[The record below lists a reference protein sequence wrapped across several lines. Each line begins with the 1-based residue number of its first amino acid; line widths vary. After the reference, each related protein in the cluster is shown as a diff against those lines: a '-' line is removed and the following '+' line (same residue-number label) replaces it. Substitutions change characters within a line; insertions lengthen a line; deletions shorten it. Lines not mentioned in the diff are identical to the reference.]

1 MDLPTWAEAA
11 VLFGCVVLFL
21 SLGMWIAFA
30 LATAGMVGLVWLVGD
45 MQFLV
50 GSLQFNALNN
60 FTIVAVPMYV
70 FMGELALQ
78 GGLSEQLYRGAARIT
93 AVVPGGLTHSNI
105 LACGVFAAVSGSSVA
120 TAATI
125 GTVAIP
131 EQERR
136 GYDRRLVMGS
146 IAAGGTLGI
155 LIPPSI
161 TMILYGAFENVSV
174 SRLFIGGIVPGI
186 VLAGL
191 FLLWIGAASQLFPRW
206 SPVREPLSRGYP
218 GQIARALGEMWPF
231 ALLIA
236 VIMGGIYTGFF
247 TPAEAAGVA
256 IVVTLAI
263 LAFKRRLS
271 VHLISAAGMATVRT
285 TSMILF
291 ILIGARV
298 LTTAMS
304 QLKLPAEISDA
315 VLALHLPAL
324 AIWAIVVVMYLV
336 LGCFMDGISLM
347 LLTLP
352 VTYPLLIN
360 GLGFDPVWFGVLL
373 TVLIEAAL
381 ITPPVGLNLFVIHG
395 IAGGKAF
402 EDVVYGVLPFFFL
415 MIVALAILTA
425 FPQLVTWLPSTI
437 MAVR

>member
-11 VLFGCVVLFL
+11 ILFGCVFLFL
-21 SLGMWIAFA
+21 AAGMWVAFA
-30 LATAGMVGLVWLVGD
+30 LATAGMIGLTFLVGD

-50 GSLQFNALNN
+50 ASLQFNALNN
-60 FTIVAVPMYV
+60 FAIVAVPMYV

-78 GGLSEQLYRGAARIT
+78 GGLSRQLYRGAARLT

-105 LACGVFAAVSGSSVA
+105 VACGVFAAVSGSSVA
-120 TAATI
+120 TSATI

-131 EQERR
+131 EQAER
-136 GYDRRLVMGS
+136 GYNRRLVMGS

-161 TMILYGAFENVSV
+161 TLILYGAFQNVSV
-174 SRLFIGGIVPGI
+174 ARLFIGGIVPGI
-186 VLAGL
+186 VLALL
-191 FLLWIGAASQLFPRW
+191 FLLWIGLASQMFPHW
-206 SPVREPLSRGYP
+206 SPAREKLSWRFLGDI
-218 GQIARALGEMWPF
+218 GRALLEIWPF
-231 ALLIA
+231 AVLIA
-236 VIMGGIYTGFF
+236 IIMGGIYTGFF
-247 TPAEAAGVA
+247 TPAEAAGIA
-256 IVVTLAI
+256 IIVTLVI
-263 LAFKRRLS
+263 LAIQGKLS
-271 VHLISAAGMATVRT
+271 ASLISRAGMATVRT

-291 ILIGARV
+291 ILIGARI

-304 QLKLPAEISDA
+304 QLKLPAEISEY
-315 VLALHLPAL
+315 VLSLELPGMV
-324 AIWAIVVVMYLV
+324 IWVFVVIMYLL

-352 VTYPLLIN
+352 VTFPLLIN

-395 IAGGKAF
+395 IAGGRSF
-402 EDVVYGVLPFFFL
+402 QDVVYGVMPFFLL
-415 MIVALAILTA
+415 MLLSIVIFTV
-425 FPQLVTWLPSTI
+425 FPGLVTWLPSTVMDI
-437 MAVR
+437 R